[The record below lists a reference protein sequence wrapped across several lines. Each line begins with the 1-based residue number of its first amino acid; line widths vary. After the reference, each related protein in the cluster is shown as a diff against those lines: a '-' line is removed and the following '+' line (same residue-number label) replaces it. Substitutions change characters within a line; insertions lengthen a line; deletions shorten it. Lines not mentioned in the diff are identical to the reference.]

1 MKMSELNSSLVAM
14 IDKNNLVRVDWVE
27 IEKNVEKYLKGEK
40 DTINSWSFVLWNVK
54 HNHARNLND

>member
-1 MKMSELNSSLVAM
+1 MSELNSSLVAM

-54 HNHARNLND
+54 HNQARNLND

>member
-14 IDKNNLVRVDWVE
+14 IDKNNLVRVDCVE

-54 HNHARNLND
+54 HNQARNLND

>member
-54 HNHARNLND
+54 HNQARNLND

>member
-54 HNHARNLND
+54 HNQSRNLND